1 MAPFITRS
9 DDLLPL
15 SKFRER
21 LHDCFESRAGA
32 LFELF
37 DAILTAGNVPSPPHL
52 SLASVHRR
60 GWGSLY
66 AALSKGRIDTNELR
80 ELLAHQPMANDDQ
93 DRPPV
98 YAVDV
103 SSWPHCDAECSP
115 ERGYYYHPPRLSAGQ
130 PIVGGAFRTGDYWPA
145 KRSRNGLVGGGT
157 AVPDR

>member
-32 LFELF
+32 LFELS

-80 ELLAHQPMANDDQ
+80 ELLAHQPMAHDDQ

-115 ERGYYYHPPRLSAGQ
+115 ERGYYYHPPRHSAGQ
-130 PIVGGAFRTGDYWPA
+130 SIVGGAFRTGDYWPP